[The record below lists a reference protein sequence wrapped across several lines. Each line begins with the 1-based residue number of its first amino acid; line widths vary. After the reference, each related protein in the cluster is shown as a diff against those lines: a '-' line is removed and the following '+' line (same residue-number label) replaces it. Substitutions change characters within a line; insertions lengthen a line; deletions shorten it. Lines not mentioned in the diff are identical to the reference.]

1 MQFKGL
7 HGDENEDATIQLRVG
22 ATGSLP
28 RVRSPNAE
36 AVLQRFSLQLALDC
50 SDSSS
55 CSSTSSQ
62 GARPISS
69 SSSSSAT
76 SIAHIGSN

>member
-1 MQFKGL
+1 MKGINDD
-7 HGDENEDATIQLRVG
+7 GNEETVQLTVSS
-22 ATGSLP
+22 SLP
-28 RVRSPNAE
+28 RVRSSNAE
-36 AVLQRFSLQLALDC
+36 AVIQRFSLQLALDC

-62 GARPISS
+62 GVQPISS

-76 SIAHIGSN
+76 SVAHIGSN